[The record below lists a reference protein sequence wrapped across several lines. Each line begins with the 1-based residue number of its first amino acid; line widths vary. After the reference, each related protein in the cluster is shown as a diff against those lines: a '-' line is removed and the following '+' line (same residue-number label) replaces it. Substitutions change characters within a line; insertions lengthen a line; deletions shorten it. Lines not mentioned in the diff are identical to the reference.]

1 MRGRMTIGRKVIGRG
16 GGREIKRELLRI
28 CKKRMRIV
36 ENRGIR
42 RGLQVK
48 KEGKTTMGI
57 KIVKEQ
63 ESFIRF

>member
-48 KEGKTTMGI
+48 REGKQTW
-57 KIVKEQ
+57 E
-63 ESFIRF
+63 